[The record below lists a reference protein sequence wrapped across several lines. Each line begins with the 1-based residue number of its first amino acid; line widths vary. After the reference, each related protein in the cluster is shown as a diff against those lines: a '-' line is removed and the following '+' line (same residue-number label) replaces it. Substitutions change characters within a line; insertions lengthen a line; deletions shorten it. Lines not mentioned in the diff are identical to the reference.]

1 MKTLQEK
8 LRDLPDKPGI
18 YLMKDL
24 HGAIFYV
31 GKAKNLKNRVRS
43 YFHHNAQHSK
53 KVQRMVFNIHDL
65 EIHTV
70 DTELDAL
77 LLECQ
82 LIQKHHP
89 YYNRVMN
96 AQQNYA
102 YVRYQAGNL
111 TIEPTE
117 PMITPNAEATVMGP
131 FRQYKKL
138 PQLIQLLTDTY
149 LLPDVNYVTHLAV
162 IHQLPEMAERPLAE
176 KAQSIQGFFQGMETD
191 FFALLDRRIESFAQQ
206 LNFESAQQLQELA
219 QTARYFHRQQERINH
234 FRQISQQLLALPLS
248 TRRKKLYQVSH
259 GKLIA
264 TNILPLKEP
273 EIFTAEPLTKAPK
286 LTKTDIDPL
295 LILMNYFE
303 QYKKH
308 DEAL

>member
-8 LRDLPDKPGI
+8 LRDLPEKPGI
-18 YLMKDL
+18 YLMKDA
-24 HGAIFYV
+24 HGDIFYV

-82 LIQKHHP
+82 LIQKYHP

-102 YVRYQAGNL
+102 YVLYQGGIL
-111 TIEPTE
+111 TVETTE
-117 PMITPNAEATVMGP
+117 PAIADPTALVFGP
-131 FRQYKKL
+131 FRQYKQL
-138 PQLIQLLTDTY
+138 PHLIQLLTDTY
-149 LLPDVNYVTHLAV
+149 LLPNVNYVTHLTIAR
-162 IHQLPEMAERPLAE
+162 QLPEMTKRPLAE
-176 KAQSIQGFFQGMETD
+176 KTQAIQAFFKGAETD
-191 FFALLDRRIESFAQQ
+191 LFALLDQRIESFAQQ

-219 QTARYFHRQQERINH
+219 EMAGYFHRQQKRIHH
-234 FRQISQQLLALPLS
+234 FRQIPAQLLSLPLS
-248 TRRKKLYQVSH
+248 TRRKKLYQVSY
-259 GKLIA
+259 GELVA
-264 TNILPLKEP
+264 TSILPIKAP
-273 EIFTAEPLTKAPK
+273 EVFTAEPLAQAPK
-286 LTKTDIDPL
+286 LTKTAIDPL
-295 LILMNYFE
+295 LILLNYFE
-303 QYKKH
+303 QSKKH
-308 DEAL
+308 D

>member
-24 HGAIFYV
+24 HGDIFYV

-43 YFHHNAQHSK
+43 YFHHNGQHSK

-65 EIHTV
+65 EYHTV

-77 LLECQ
+77 LLECR
-82 LIQKHHP
+82 LIQKYHP

-102 YVRYQAGNL
+102 YVLVQEAHL
-111 TIEPTE
+111 QIL
-117 PMITPNAEATVMGP
+117 AEAPKNIPANSQLLGS
-131 FRQYKKL
+131 FRQYKQL
-138 PQLIQLLTDTY
+138 PHLVQLLTDTY
-149 LLPDVNYVTHLAV
+149 LLPDVNYVTRLAV
-162 IHQLPEMAERPLAE
+162 SRQLPEMPERLLTE
-176 KAQSIQGFFQGMETD
+176 KKAQILGFWQGGKTD
-191 FFALLDRRIESFAQQ
+191 FLTLLDQRIASLAAQ

-219 QTARYFHRQQERINH
+219 TSARYFYEQQQRMNAFQAIP
-234 FRQISQQLLALPLS
+234 QQLLALPLT
-248 TRRKKLYQVSH
+248 TRRKKLYQISYGQLV
-259 GKLIA
+259 A
-264 TNILPLKEP
+264 TEILPLKAAES
-273 EIFTAEPLTKAPK
+273 FTATPLSAPLS

-295 LILMNYFE
+295 LILMSYLE
-303 QYKKH
+303 HHKKH
-308 DEAL
+308 D